1 MGARTGRAGRGR
13 AGTPRGAGAPRGAAG
28 RVPYEGPRAVGVVDG
43 RWLLRGRDGRLT
55 AYARADGG
63 LLRWTEARP
72 GGPEWTGP
80 DFFAAP
86 GVTEVSAA
94 QGADGYVHLVARR
107 EPGGSAPVDIVHAV
121 QYQTGRPVTEWR
133 SMGNPGRTPERAALV
148 AAPAAAVSASGRVH
162 VFVRNAGGGVCL
174 RREAPD
180 GRWEPWRDLRGGGVR
195 PGMTAAATGTGRIEL
210 FVPGEGPAMRWS
222 QSAPDGDPERCPNL
236 AVTVAEGS
244 PAVLETARDRVTFYW
259 TDAAT
264 GGIVAHRPGSWVI
277 PLGGAPAVGR
287 IAALRTALDGYDC
300 TVLAARDQAGEI
312 ALAAFGTENEG
323 GGVWWSPTGE
333 RCAHGPALAR
343 DAHGRVV
350 LAFLD
355 EVGALCVARQ
365 SAEAGLVLGRSVRV

>member
-13 AGTPRGAGAPRGAAG
+13 GGAPRGDAG
-28 RVPYEGPRAVGVVDG
+28 RAPYEGPRAVGVVDG
-43 RWLLRGRDGRLT
+43 RWLVGGRDGRLT

-63 LLRWTEARP
+63 LLRWTEERP
-72 GGPEWTGP
+72 GGPEWSGP

-86 GVTEVSAA
+86 GITDVSAA

-107 EPGGSAPVDIVHAV
+107 EPGGAAPVDIVHAV

-148 AAPAAAVSASGRVH
+148 GAPVAAVSASGRVH

-195 PGMTAAATGTGRIEL
+195 AGMTATATGSGRIEL
-210 FVPGEGPAMRWS
+210 FVPGEGSAMHWS
-222 QSAPDGDPERCPNL
+222 QSAPDGEPERRPNL
-236 AVTVAEGS
+236 GVAAAEGS
-244 PAVLETARDRVTFYW
+244 PVVLETAPERATFYW
-259 TDAAT
+259 TDMAT
-264 GGIVAHRPGSWVI
+264 DGIVAHRPGSWVI
-277 PLGGAPAVGR
+277 PLGGGPAAGR

-300 TVLAARDQAGEI
+300 TVLAVRDRAGEI
-312 ALAAFGTENEG
+312 SLAAFGTENEG

-333 RCAHGPALAR
+333 RSAHGPALAR

-355 EVGALCVARQ
+355 EAGVLRVARQ
-365 SAEAGLVLGRSVRV
+365 SDEAGLVMGRSVPA